1 MSTSMSMSV
10 KFLNPF
16 IEAAAEV
23 LEAEVGAT
31 IERGQIALEHSAY
44 TTRDVTVLL
53 SLVGQ
58 IEGLVLYGFPEE
70 TALNLVGQM
79 MGEPIPEMDELAQ
92 SGIGELGNVITGRA
106 SIKLSQSGYESV
118 ISTPSLV
125 LGSDVRISTLD
136 FQRLA
141 IPLETQYGRFDI
153 HLALRESPASP
164 RPTSLSP

>member
-1 MSTSMSMSV
+1 MSMSV

-31 IERGQIALEHSAY
+31 IERGPIALEHSAY

-58 IEGLVLYGFPEE
+58 IEGIVLYGFPEE
-70 TALNLVGQM
+70 TALNLVGRM
-79 MGEPIPEMDELAQ
+79 MGEPILEMDELAQ

-125 LGSDVRISTLD
+125 LGRDARVSTLD
-136 FQRLA
+136 FRRLA
-141 IPLETQYGRFDI
+141 VPLETQYGHFDI
-153 HLALRESPASP
+153 HLALRESPNAP

>member
-1 MSTSMSMSV
+1 MSMNV

-16 IEAAAEV
+16 IESAAEV

-31 IERGQIALEHSAY
+31 LKRGPIRLESSSY
-44 TTRDVTVLL
+44 TTLDVTVVL

-58 IEGLVLYGFPEE
+58 VEGVVLYGFPTE
-70 TALNLVGQM
+70 TALSLVSQII
-79 MGEPIPEMDELAQ
+79 GEPMLEMDELAQ

-106 SIKLSQSGYESV
+106 SIKLSQAGYESL

-125 LGSDVRISTLD
+125 LGSDARISTLD

-141 IPLETQYGRFDI
+141 VPLETQYGPLEI
-153 HLALRESPASP
+153 HLALREGPSA
-164 RPTSLSP
+164 RPSYATSA